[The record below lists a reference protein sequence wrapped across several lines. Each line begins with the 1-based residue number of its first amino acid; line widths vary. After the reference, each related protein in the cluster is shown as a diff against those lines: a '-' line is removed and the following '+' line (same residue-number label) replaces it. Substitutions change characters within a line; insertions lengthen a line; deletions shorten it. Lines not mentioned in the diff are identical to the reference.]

1 MITREEIRQLAQIE
15 SPSGCAISF
24 YFQPHTPQD
33 KSHREEAILV
43 KDLVK
48 ESLRKAER
56 NGNHQVLR
64 EDLKRILAIA
74 ERLHGNH
81 SRGKVIFACTEQG
94 VWRELDVPPR
104 IGKSLIS
111 INSRFHLKPLVAAHS
126 GLPVHRPIVLRSS
139 LREHSVRWFR
149 SRTRR

>member
-64 EDLKRILAIA
+64 DDLKKILAIA
-74 ERLHGNH
+74 ERLHANH
-81 SRGKVIFACTEQG
+81 SLGKGLFAGTDQE
-94 VWRELDVPPR
+94 VWRGQYVRPR
-104 IGKSLIS
+104 MG
-111 INSRFHLKPLVAAHS
+111 
-126 GLPVHRPIVLRSS
+126 
-139 LREHSVRWFR
+139 
-149 SRTRR
+149 